1 MWDEKQGMELAWV
14 TYAQLAALLGI
25 KPASARRTAARRGWP
40 RKRHPNSF
48 VQVQLPADLA
58 PFAPC
63 RTEVQACAPL
73 DTFAGLERELSAIAS
88 QWMNEAAR
96 IEDLWRRRA
105 RFEAQQVLLYAEWE
119 REQIA
124 RSQGERS
131 AKRETELADQAIQR
145 CRRER
150 AAKLARDV
158 ERRALEARVRTP
170 PPKRIRTRAA

>member
-1 MWDEKQGMELAWV
+1 LPD
-14 TYAQLAALLGI
+14 
-25 KPASARRTAARRGWP
+25 RR
-40 RKRHPNSF
+40 
-48 VQVQLPADLA
+48 
-58 PFAPC
+58 
-63 RTEVQACAPL
+63 
-73 DTFAGLERELSAIAS
+73 
-88 QWMNEAAR
+88 MNEAAR

-119 REQIA
+119 RAQIA